1 MDIFSQIVLVI
12 GKIQNNEINM
22 LGTCF
27 LIEKGK
33 YIVVP
38 RHVIGDSDEN
48 LAILLPSMSS
58 INEYQDTTITRAHYI
73 NAKIIAS
80 DPFRDISILKPIK
93 PIIAPEVLLGEV
105 DNVKVMEQTYII
117 GFPHCTE
124 GRKVLTVQEADVGAK
139 ILLESNNIKSKYIV
153 VNTQTR
159 PGQSGSLVY
168 EPKSN
173 RIIAMLI
180 GAFAPDSGISL
191 GGINPR
197 ELHQTTHCISVE
209 YILNMIKEVNND

>member
-1 MDIFSQIVLVI
+1 MDIFSQIVLAI
-12 GKIQNNEINM
+12 GKTQNGVINM

-38 RHVIGDSDEN
+38 RHVIGDNDEN
-48 LAILLPSMSS
+48 LSIILPSMRS
-58 INEYQDTTITRAHYI
+58 INEYQDTTVTRANCI
-73 NAKIIAS
+73 GVKIIAS
-80 DPFRDISILKPIK
+80 DPFRDISILKPIQS
-93 PIIAPEVLLGEV
+93 ITAPEVLLGNI
-105 DNVKVMEQTYII
+105 DNIKIMEQTYII

-168 EPKSN
+168 DPKSN
-173 RIIAMLI
+173 KIIAMLI

-197 ELHQTTHCISVE
+197 ELHQTTHCISAE
-209 YILNMIKEVNND
+209 YILKMLNEEKND

>member
-1 MDIFSQIVLVI
+1 MDIFSQIVLAI
-12 GKIQNNEINM
+12 GKTQNGVINM

-38 RHVIGDSDEN
+38 RHVIGDNDEN
-48 LAILLPSMSS
+48 LSIILPSMRS
-58 INEYQDTTITRAHYI
+58 INEYQDTTVTRANCI
-73 NAKIIAS
+73 GVKIIAS
-80 DPFRDISILKPIK
+80 DPFRDISILKPIQS
-93 PIIAPEVLLGEV
+93 ITAPEVLLGNI
-105 DNVKVMEQTYII
+105 DNIKIMEQTYII

-139 ILLESNNIKSKYIV
+139 ILLESNNIKSKNIV

-168 EPKSN
+168 DPKSN
-173 RIIAMLI
+173 KIIAMLI

-197 ELHQTTHCISVE
+197 ELHQTTHCISAE
-209 YILNMIKEVNND
+209 YILNMIKEEKND

>member
-1 MDIFSQIVLVI
+1 MIRL
-12 GKIQNNEINM
+12 EI
-22 LGTCF
+22 
-27 LIEKGK
+27 
-33 YIVVP
+33 
-38 RHVIGDSDEN
+38 
-48 LAILLPSMSS
+48 
-58 INEYQDTTITRAHYI
+58 YQ
-73 NAKIIAS
+73 
-80 DPFRDISILKPIK
+80 
-93 PIIAPEVLLGEV
+93 LLGNI
-105 DNVKVMEQTYII
+105 DNIKIMEQTYII

-168 EPKSN
+168 DPKSN
-173 RIIAMLI
+173 KIIAMLI

-197 ELHQTTHCISVE
+197 ELHQTTHCISAE
-209 YILNMIKEVNND
+209 YILNMIKEEKND

>member
-1 MDIFSQIVLVI
+1 M
-12 GKIQNNEINM
+12 
-22 LGTCF
+22 
-27 LIEKGK
+27 IEKGK

-38 RHVIGDSDEN
+38 RHVIGDNDEN
-48 LAILLPSMSS
+48 LSIILPSMRS
-58 INEYQDTTITRAHYI
+58 INEYQDTTVTRANCI
-73 NAKIIAS
+73 GVKIIAS
-80 DPFRDISILKPIK
+80 DPFRDISILKPIQS
-93 PIIAPEVLLGEV
+93 ITAPEVLLGNI
-105 DNVKVMEQTYII
+105 DNIKIMEQTYII

-168 EPKSN
+168 DPKSN
-173 RIIAMLI
+173 KIIAMLI

-197 ELHQTTHCISVE
+197 ELHQTTHCISAE
-209 YILNMIKEVNND
+209 YILNMIKEEKND

>member
-12 GKIQNNEINM
+12 GRIQNGVINM

-38 RHVIGDSDEN
+38 RHVIGDNDEN
-48 LAILLPSMSS
+48 LSIILPSMRS
-58 INEYQDTTITRAHYI
+58 INEYQDTTVTRANCI
-73 NAKIIAS
+73 GVKIIAS
-80 DPFRDISILKPIK
+80 DPFRDISILKPIQ
-93 PIIAPEVLLGEV
+93 PFTAPEVLLGNI
-105 DNVKVMEQTYII
+105 DNIKIMEQTYII

-168 EPKSN
+168 DPKSN

-197 ELHQTTHCISVE
+197 ELHQTTHCISAE
-209 YILNMIKEVNND
+209 YILNMIKEEKND

>member
-1 MDIFSQIVLVI
+1 MDIFSQIVLAI
-12 GKIQNNEINM
+12 GKTQNGVINM

-38 RHVIGDSDEN
+38 RHVIGDNDEN
-48 LAILLPSMSS
+48 LSIILPSMRS
-58 INEYQDTTITRAHYI
+58 INEYQDTTVTRANCI
-73 NAKIIAS
+73 GVKIIAS
-80 DPFRDISILKPIK
+80 DPFRDISILKPIQS
-93 PIIAPEVLLGEV
+93 ITAPEVLLGNI
-105 DNVKVMEQTYII
+105 DNIKIMEQTYII

-159 PGQSGSLVY
+159 PGQSGSLGY
-168 EPKSN
+168 DPKSN
-173 RIIAMLI
+173 KIIAMLI

-197 ELHQTTHCISVE
+197 ELHQTTHCISAE
-209 YILNMIKEVNND
+209 DILNMIKEEKND

>member
-1 MDIFSQIVLVI
+1 MDIFSQIVLAI
-12 GKIQNNEINM
+12 GKTQNGVINM

-38 RHVIGDSDEN
+38 RHVIGDNDEN
-48 LAILLPSMSS
+48 LSIILPSMRS
-58 INEYQDTTITRAHYI
+58 INEYQDTTVTRANCI
-73 NAKIIAS
+73 GVKIIAS
-80 DPFRDISILKPIK
+80 DPFRDVSILKPIQS
-93 PIIAPEVLLGEV
+93 ITAPEVLLGNI
-105 DNVKVMEQTYII
+105 DNIKIMEQTYII

-168 EPKSN
+168 DPKSN
-173 RIIAMLI
+173 KIIAMLI

-197 ELHQTTHCISVE
+197 ELHQTTHCISAE
-209 YILNMIKEVNND
+209 YILNMIKEEKND

>member
-1 MDIFSQIVLVI
+1 MDIFSQIVFVI
-12 GKIQNNEINM
+12 GRKTNHIINM

-27 LIEKGK
+27 AIKSGK
-33 YIVVP
+33 YFVVP

-48 LAILLPSMSS
+48 LSIILPNIRG
-58 INEYQDTTITRAHYI
+58 INEYQDTTIKSCNLI
-73 NAKIIAS
+73 DVKIVAS
-80 DPFRDISILKPIK
+80 DPFRDISILESSISITMIEIP
-93 PIIAPEVLLGEV
+93 LGST
-105 DNVKVMEQTYII
+105 DDIKVMEQSLII

-168 EPKSN
+168 EPKRN
-173 RIIAMLI
+173 KIVAMLI
-180 GAFAPDSGISL
+180 GAFAPDAGISL

-197 ELHQTTHCISVE
+197 ELHQTTHCISAE
-209 YILNMIKEVNND
+209 YIQNMIKEK

>member
-1 MDIFSQIVLVI
+1 MDIFSQIVLAI
-12 GKIQNNEINM
+12 GKTQNGVINM

-38 RHVIGDSDEN
+38 RHVIGDNDEN
-48 LAILLPSMSS
+48 LSIILPSMRS
-58 INEYQDTTITRAHYI
+58 INEYQDTTVTRANCI
-73 NAKIIAS
+73 GVKIIAS
-80 DPFRDISILKPIK
+80 DPFRDISILKPIQS
-93 PIIAPEVLLGEV
+93 ITAPEVLLGNI
-105 DNVKVMEQTYII
+105 DNIKIMEQTYII

-168 EPKSN
+168 DPKSN
-173 RIIAMLI
+173 KIIAMLI

-197 ELHQTTHCISVE
+197 ELHQTTHCISAE
-209 YILNMIKEVNND
+209 YILKMIKEEKND

>member
-12 GKIQNNEINM
+12 GRIQNNVINM

-27 LIEKGK
+27 SISAGK

-38 RHVIGDSDEN
+38 KHVIGDSDEN
-48 LAILLPSMSS
+48 LSIILPNMRSV
-58 INEYQDTTITRAHYI
+58 NEYQDTTITRCNI
-73 NAKIIAS
+73 MGVKIVAS
-80 DPFRDISILKPIK
+80 DPFRDISILKPIN
-93 PIIAPEVLLGEV
+93 PIRMPEIELGNT
-105 DNVKVMEQTYII
+105 DDLRVMDQTFIV

-139 ILLESNNIKSKYIV
+139 ILLETNNIKSKYIV

-159 PGQSGSLVY
+159 PGQSGSLIY
-168 EPKSN
+168 NKISN
-173 RIIAMLI
+173 KIVGMLI
-180 GAFAPDSGISL
+180 GAFAPESGISL

-197 ELHQTTHCISVE
+197 ELHQTTHCISAE
-209 YILNMIKEVNND
+209 YISNMIKENKND

>member
-1 MDIFSQIVLVI
+1 MDIFSQIVLAI
-12 GKIQNNEINM
+12 GKTQNGVINM

-38 RHVIGDSDEN
+38 RHVIGDNDEN
-48 LAILLPSMSS
+48 LSIILPSMRS
-58 INEYQDTTITRAHYI
+58 INEYQDTTVTRANCI
-73 NAKIIAS
+73 GVKIIAS
-80 DPFRDISILKPIK
+80 DPFRDISILKPIQS
-93 PIIAPEVLLGEV
+93 ITAPEVLLGNI
-105 DNVKVMEQTYII
+105 DNIKIMEQTYII

-168 EPKSN
+168 DPKSN
-173 RIIAMLI
+173 KIIAMLI

-197 ELHQTTHCISVE
+197 ELHQTTHSISAE
-209 YILNMIKEVNND
+209 YILNMIKEEKND

>member
-1 MDIFSQIVLVI
+1 MDIFSQIVLAI
-12 GKIQNNEINM
+12 GKTQNGVINM

-38 RHVIGDSDEN
+38 RHVIGDNDEN
-48 LAILLPSMSS
+48 LSIILPSMRS
-58 INEYQDTTITRAHYI
+58 INEYQDTTVTRANCI
-73 NAKIIAS
+73 GVKIIAS
-80 DPFRDISILKPIK
+80 DPFRDISILKPIQS
-93 PIIAPEVLLGEV
+93 ITAPEVLLGNI
-105 DNVKVMEQTYII
+105 DNIKIMEQTYII

-168 EPKSN
+168 DPKSN
-173 RIIAMLI
+173 KIIAMLI

-197 ELHQTTHCISVE
+197 ELHQTTYCISAE
-209 YILNMIKEVNND
+209 YILKMIKEEKND

>member
-1 MDIFSQIVLVI
+1 MDIFSQIVLAI
-12 GKIQNNEINM
+12 GKIQNGVINM

-38 RHVIGDSDEN
+38 RHVIGDNDEN
-48 LAILLPSMSS
+48 LSIILPSMRS
-58 INEYQDTTITRAHYI
+58 INEYQDTTVTRANCI
-73 NAKIIAS
+73 GVKIIAS
-80 DPFRDISILKPIK
+80 DPFRDISILKPIQS
-93 PIIAPEVLLGEV
+93 ITAPEVLLGNI
-105 DNVKVMEQTYII
+105 DNIKIMEQTYII

-153 VNTQTR
+153 VNIQTR

-168 EPKSN
+168 DPKSN
-173 RIIAMLI
+173 KIIAMLI
-180 GAFAPDSGISL
+180 GAFAPDSEISL

-209 YILNMIKEVNND
+209 YILNMIKEEKND

>member
-12 GKIQNNEINM
+12 GRIQNNEINM

-48 LAILLPSMSS
+48 LAILLPSMNS

-93 PIIAPEVLLGEV
+93 PIIAPEVLLGEI
-105 DNVKVMEQTYII
+105 DNVKVMGQTYII

-124 GRKVLTVQEADVGAK
+124 GRRVLTVQEADVGAK

-180 GAFAPDSGISL
+180 GAFAPNSGISL

-209 YILNMIKEVNND
+209 YILNMIKVNND

>member
-1 MDIFSQIVLVI
+1 MDIFSQIVLAI
-12 GKIQNNEINM
+12 GKTQNGVINM

-38 RHVIGDSDEN
+38 RHVIGDNDEN
-48 LAILLPSMSS
+48 LSIILPSMRS
-58 INEYQDTTITRAHYI
+58 INEYQDTTVTMANCIGV
-73 NAKIIAS
+73 KIIAS
-80 DPFRDISILKPIK
+80 DPFRDISILKPIQS
-93 PIIAPEVLLGEV
+93 ITAPEVLLGNI
-105 DNVKVMEQTYII
+105 DNIKIMEQTYII

-168 EPKSN
+168 DPKSN
-173 RIIAMLI
+173 KIIAMLI

-197 ELHQTTHCISVE
+197 ELHQTTHCISAE
-209 YILNMIKEVNND
+209 YILNMIKEEKND

>member
-1 MDIFSQIVLVI
+1 MDIFSQIVLAI
-12 GKIQNNEINM
+12 GKTQNGVINM
-22 LGTCF
+22 LETCF

-38 RHVIGDSDEN
+38 RHVIGDNDEN
-48 LAILLPSMSS
+48 LSIILPSMRS
-58 INEYQDTTITRAHYI
+58 INEYQDTTVTRANCI
-73 NAKIIAS
+73 GVKIIAS
-80 DPFRDISILKPIK
+80 DPFRDISILKPIQS
-93 PIIAPEVLLGEV
+93 ITAPEVLLGNI
-105 DNVKVMEQTYII
+105 DNIKIMEQTYII

-168 EPKSN
+168 DPKSN
-173 RIIAMLI
+173 KIIAMLI

-197 ELHQTTHCISVE
+197 ELHQTTHCISAE
-209 YILNMIKEVNND
+209 YILNMIKEEKND

>member
-12 GKIQNNEINM
+12 GRIQNGEINM

-27 LIEKGK
+27 LIKKGN

-38 RHVIGDSDEN
+38 RHVIGDNDEN
-48 LAILLPSMSS
+48 LSIILPSMRS
-58 INEYQDTTITRAHYI
+58 INEYQDTTIKKANCI
-73 NAKIIAS
+73 GVKIFAS
-80 DPFRDISILKPIK
+80 DPFRDISILKPIR
-93 PIIAPEVLLGEV
+93 PIIAPEVLLGNTDEIRI
-105 DNVKVMEQTYII
+105 MEQTYII

-124 GRKVLTVQEADVGAK
+124 GRRVLTVQEADVGAK

-168 EPKSN
+168 DPKN
-173 RIIAMLI
+173 GRIIAMLI

-197 ELHQTTHCISVE
+197 ELHQTTHCISIE
-209 YILNMIKEVNND
+209 YIMNMIKEEYND

>member
-1 MDIFSQIVLVI
+1 MDIFSQIVLAI
-12 GKIQNNEINM
+12 GRREDSLINM

-27 LIEKGK
+27 IIEKGK

-38 RHVIGDSDEN
+38 RHVIGDSDQN
-48 LAILLPSMSS
+48 LSIILPSIRS
-58 INEYQDTTITRAHYI
+58 INEYQDTTIAKCDLVDV
-73 NAKIIAS
+73 KIIAS
-80 DPFRDISILKPIK
+80 DPFRDISILEPITS
-93 PIIAPEVLLGEV
+93 IIAPEIQLGNIDDINVL
-105 DNVKVMEQTYII
+105 EQTFII

-168 EPKSN
+168 NSKSN
-173 RIIAMLI
+173 KIIAMLI
-180 GAFAPDSGISL
+180 GAFAPNAGISL

-197 ELHQTTHCISVE
+197 ELHQTTHCISAE
-209 YILNMIKEVNND
+209 YILKMIGGKKDD

>member
-1 MDIFSQIVLVI
+1 
-12 GKIQNNEINM
+12 
-22 LGTCF
+22 
-27 LIEKGK
+27 
-33 YIVVP
+33 
-38 RHVIGDSDEN
+38 
-48 LAILLPSMSS
+48 
-58 INEYQDTTITRAHYI
+58 
-73 NAKIIAS
+73 
-80 DPFRDISILKPIK
+80 
-93 PIIAPEVLLGEV
+93 
-105 DNVKVMEQTYII
+105 MEQTYII

-168 EPKSN
+168 DPKSN
-173 RIIAMLI
+173 KIIAMLI

-197 ELHQTTHCISVE
+197 ELHQTTHCISAE
-209 YILNMIKEVNND
+209 YILK

>member
-1 MDIFSQIVLVI
+1 MDIFSQIIFVI
-12 GKIQNNEINM
+12 GRRMDNIINM

-27 LIEKGK
+27 VIKSGK
-33 YIVVP
+33 YLVVP

-48 LAILLPSMSS
+48 LSIILPSIES
-58 INEYQDTTITRAHYI
+58 INEYQDTTIKSCNFI
-73 NAKIIAS
+73 DVKIIAS
-80 DPFRDISILKPIK
+80 DPFRDISILESSIPITMIEI
-93 PIIAPEVLLGEV
+93 PLGST
-105 DNVKVMEQTYII
+105 DDIKVMEQSLII

-168 EPKSN
+168 DPKRN
-173 RIIAMLI
+173 KIVAMLI
-180 GAFAPDSGISL
+180 GAFAPDAGISL

-197 ELHQTTHCISVE
+197 ELHQTTHCISAE
-209 YILNMIKEVNND
+209 YIQNMIKEK